1 MTSRPPKNNFTST
14 APKPPQPS
22 HTVTA
27 ATAKP
32 HWLQRPPCYN
42 QSHREARSSFRVFPC
57 LSVVRVCPCVS
68 VVRVRPCVSVVR
80 VGPCCS
86 VVRVV
91 PWSVVLVAMVSAGSV
106 VVAAQDLIPG
116 APVPAPIAPAP
127 PLPPPFS
134 EWLTAFR
141 AEAVERGIRPE
152 VL

>member
-57 LSVVRVCPCVS
+57 SSVVRVCPCLS
-68 VVRVRPCVSVVR
+68 VVRVRPCCSVVR
-80 VGPCCS
+80 VRPCSSVVRGVPCLSVCFRGPCSSVCFRGPCWSVFVRGPCCS
-86 VVRVV
+86 VVR
-91 PWSVVLVAMVSAGSV
+91 
-106 VVAAQDLIPG
+106 G
-116 APVPAPIAPAP
+116 ACRDGQRR
-127 PLPPPFS
+127 LGG
-134 EWLTAFR
+134 R
-141 AEAVERGIRPE
+141 CG
-152 VL
+152 